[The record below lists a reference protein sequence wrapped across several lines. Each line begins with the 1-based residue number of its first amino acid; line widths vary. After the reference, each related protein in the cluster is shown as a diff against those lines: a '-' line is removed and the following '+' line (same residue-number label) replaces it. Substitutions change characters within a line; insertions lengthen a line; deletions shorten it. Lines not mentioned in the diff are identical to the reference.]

1 MLLEKKEKY
10 VIGGREFRLAPF
22 VPRVQRELMILG
34 QEILAE
40 LKHCEGLE
48 GFIDGLLNKDKIAEP
63 CDLVLFMSA
72 CSIFI
77 EYESR
82 LCALLLVSRGE
93 EPMHAEEREK
103 FFDENLQLAT
113 AQEVVT
119 DFFILGE
126 GRSILMLL
134 YSLLGFGK
142 QLSGTTANMPPNA

>member
-1 MLLEKKEKY
+1 
-10 VIGGREFRLAPF
+10 
-22 VPRVQRELMILG
+22 
-34 QEILAE
+34 
-40 LKHCEGLE
+40 
-48 GFIDGLLNKDKIAEP
+48 
-63 CDLVLFMSA
+63 
-72 CSIFI
+72 
-77 EYESR
+77 
-82 LCALLLVSRGE
+82 
-93 EPMHAEEREK
+93 MHAEEREK